1 MHPLLEAGLSRHIQL
16 TDEEKELLWQA
27 VTLRKYRKRQY
38 VLQAGDVCR
47 QENFVVSGC
56 LRAYYI
62 DDAGT
67 EHIIMFAVEDWWTS
81 DLLSFLT
88 QTPSKLNID
97 ALEDSEVLQIEHSA
111 LEALYLKI
119 PKLERFFRIMMQNAY
134 IAQQQRILFNISK
147 TAKERYLY
155 FIEKYPKLE
164 QRLPQHQIAAYLGIT
179 PEFLSQIRKQLSEG

>member
-27 VTLRKYRKRQY
+27 VTVRKYRKRQY

-47 QENFVVSGC
+47 HENFVVSGC

-97 ALEDSEVLQIEHSA
+97 ALEDTEVLQIEHLA
-111 LEALYLKI
+111 LQTLYLKI

>member
-47 QENFVVSGC
+47 HENFVVSGC

-88 QTPSKLNID
+88 QTPAQLNID
-97 ALEDSEVLQIEHSA
+97 ALEDSEVLQIERSA

>member
-47 QENFVVSGC
+47 HENFVVSGC

-97 ALEDSEVLQIEHSA
+97 ALEDSEVLQIERSA

-119 PKLERFFRIMMQNAY
+119 PKLERFFRIMMQNAN

>member
-1 MHPLLEAGLSRHIQL
+1 MHPLLEANLSRHLQL
-16 TDEEKELLWQA
+16 TEEEKAILWSA
-27 VTLRKYRKRQY
+27 TTVRKFRKRQY
-38 VLQAGDVCR
+38 ILQAGDICR
-47 QENFVVSGC
+47 HENFVLKGC
-56 LRAYYI
+56 IRVYYV

-88 QTPSKLNID
+88 QTPATLNID
-97 ALEDSEVLQIEHSA
+97 ALEDCELLQIEHSA
-111 LEALYLKI
+111 FEDLYRKI

>member
-1 MHPLLEAGLSRHIQL
+1 MYPLLEAGLSRHIQL
-16 TDEEKELLWQA
+16 TDEEKELLWQS

-47 QENFVVSGC
+47 HENFVVSGC
-56 LRAYYI
+56 LRAYYV

-88 QTPSKLNID
+88 QTPAQLNID
-97 ALEDSEVLQIEHSA
+97 ALEDAEVLQIERSA
-111 LEALYLKI
+111 LEALYHKI
-119 PKLERFFRIMMQNAY
+119 PKLERFFRIMMQNAF

>member
-47 QENFVVSGC
+47 YENFVVSGC

>member
-16 TDEEKELLWQA
+16 TDEEKELLWQS

-47 QENFVVSGC
+47 HENFVVSGC
-56 LRAYYI
+56 LRAYYV

-88 QTPSKLNID
+88 QTPAQLNID
-97 ALEDSEVLQIEHSA
+97 ALEDAEVLQIERSA
-111 LEALYLKI
+111 LEALYHKI
-119 PKLERFFRIMMQNAY
+119 PKLERFFRIMMQNAF

>member
-38 VLQAGDVCR
+38 VLQTGDVCR
-47 QENFVVSGC
+47 HENFVVSGC

-88 QTPSKLNID
+88 QTPAQLNID
-97 ALEDSEVLQIEHSA
+97 ALEDSEVLQIERSA
-111 LEALYLKI
+111 LEALYHKI
-119 PKLERFFRIMMQNAY
+119 PKLERFFRIIMQNAF

>member
-27 VTLRKYRKRQY
+27 VTVRKYRKRQY

-47 QENFVVSGC
+47 YENFVVSGC

>member
-16 TDEEKELLWQA
+16 TDEEKELLWQY

-47 QENFVVSGC
+47 HENFVVSGC
-56 LRAYYI
+56 LRAYYV

-88 QTPSKLNID
+88 QTPAQLNID
-97 ALEDSEVLQIEHSA
+97 ALEDAEVLQIERSA
-111 LEALYLKI
+111 LEALYHKI
-119 PKLERFFRIMMQNAY
+119 PKLERFFRIMMQNAF

>member
-1 MHPLLEAGLSRHIQL
+1 MHPLLEANLSRHIQL
-16 TDEEKELLWQA
+16 TEEEKSILWSA
-27 VTLRKYRKRQY
+27 TTVRKFRKRQY
-38 VLQAGDVCR
+38 ILQAGDICR
-47 QENFVVSGC
+47 HENFVLKGC
-56 LRAYYI
+56 IRVYYV

-88 QTPSKLNID
+88 QTPATLNID
-97 ALEDSEVLQIEHSA
+97 ALEDCELVQIEHSA
-111 LEALYLKI
+111 FEDLYRKI

-147 TAKERYLY
+147 TAKERYLF
-155 FIEKYPKLE
+155 FIEKYPKLK

>member
-27 VTLRKYRKRQY
+27 VTVRKYRKRQY

-47 QENFVVSGC
+47 HENFVVSGC

-97 ALEDSEVLQIEHSA
+97 ALEDSEVLQIERSA

>member
-16 TDEEKELLWQA
+16 TDEEKELLWQS

-47 QENFVVSGC
+47 YESFVVSGC
-56 LRAYYI
+56 LRAYYV

-88 QTPSKLNID
+88 QTPAQLNID
-97 ALEDSEVLQIEHSA
+97 ALEDAEVLQIERSA
-111 LEALYLKI
+111 LEALYHKI
-119 PKLERFFRIMMQNAY
+119 PKLERFFRIMMQNAF

-147 TAKERYLY
+147 TAKERYQY

>member
-47 QENFVVSGC
+47 HENFVVSGC

-97 ALEDSEVLQIEHSA
+97 ALEDTEVLQIEHLA
-111 LEALYLKI
+111 LQTLYLKI

>member
-1 MHPLLEAGLSRHIQL
+1 MHPLLEAGISRHIQL
-16 TDEEKELLWQA
+16 ADEEKEWLWQV
-27 VTLRKYRKRQY
+27 VTVRKYRKRQY
-38 VLQAGDVCR
+38 VLQAGDICR
-47 QENFVVSGC
+47 HETFVVSGC

-62 DDAGT
+62 DDTGT

-88 QTPSKLNID
+88 QTPAKLNID
-97 ALEDSEVLQIEHSA
+97 ALEDTEVLQIEHAA
-111 LEALYLKI
+111 LETLYTKI

-155 FIEKYPKLE
+155 FIEKYPNLE